1 VGYAD
6 LVVGPINITGTN
18 ADQFA
23 IQNDNVSNKTIIP
36 RGSATLQVVF
46 TPTSTGAKSATLN
59 IPSNDPDE
67 ATVLVSLSGSGVT
80 EGPGPAEY
88 NLTVNVFGDISKW
101 DISEQGN
108 LLEPLHVSS
117 ADNKVI
123 ISLGKDASCLD
134 HVNEHWV
141 FTFAVGCHYY
151 IRNESE
157 VGILS
162 CVVRGLEIASL
173 RAQ

>member
-1 VGYAD
+1 M
-6 LVVGPINITGTN
+6 
-18 ADQFA
+18 
-23 IQNDNVSNKTIIP
+23 
-36 RGSATLQVVF
+36 
-46 TPTSTGAKSATLN
+46 LN

-80 EGPGPAEY
+80 KGPGPAEY
-88 NLTVNVFGDISKW
+88 YLTVNMFGDISEW
-101 DISEQGN
+101 DINEQGN
-108 LLEPLHVSS
+108 LLELLQVSS